1 MASKSPRC
9 RYKKKIFIACT
20 NAARSISLVRA
31 RYARPAQN
39 TFFVKVS
46 PQLRVSATLLQVFGH
61 HRRKELARE
70 EEEKRYKKTTR
81 EKPLSRERAFLKNTN
96 TIYDI
101 KYAAIFHV
109 QNDVRVPRRHF
120 SFHRHLTHVLRRPGR
135 RREHFT
141 FHFFLFQRVL
151 VSFNY
156 VFFIVVCSSFLFF
169 RVFFTRKRTKNQIKR
184 YLETSARANQ
194 KAHEGGLFPLDGL
207 KKKCFIQAHCFRRK
221 SRSQTTNKKLFCS
234 RERERGFEGED
245 DALG

>member
-1 MASKSPRC
+1 MHG
-9 RYKKKIFIACT
+9 IE
-20 NAARSISLVRA
+20 
-31 RYARPAQN
+31 
-39 TFFVKVS
+39 
-46 PQLRVSATLLQVFGH
+46 VFGH

-141 FHFFLFQRVL
+141 FHFF
-151 VSFNY
+151 SFNVY
-156 VFFIVVCSSFLFF
+156 LCLLIMCFLLVVCSSFLFF

-207 KKKCFIQAHCFRRK
+207 KKNASYKHTAFDVNLDRK
-221 SRSQTTNKKLFCS
+221 QQTKNS
-234 RERERGFEGED
+234 SARERERED
-245 DALG
+245 LKARMTR

>member
-1 MASKSPRC
+1 MHDG
-9 RYKKKIFIACT
+9 IE
-20 NAARSISLVRA
+20 
-31 RYARPAQN
+31 
-39 TFFVKVS
+39 
-46 PQLRVSATLLQVFGH
+46 VFSH

-81 EKPLSRERAFLKNTN
+81 EKLSLERAFLKNTN

-120 SFHRHLTHVLRRPGR
+120 SFHRHLTHVSRRPGR

-141 FHFFLFQRVL
+141 FHFF
-151 VSFNY
+151 SFNVY
-156 VFFIVVCSSFLFF
+156 LCLLIMCFLCVCSSSLFF
-169 RVFFTRKRTKNQIKR
+169 RVFFTRTRTKNQIKR
-184 YLETSARANQ
+184 YLETSARANH
-194 KAHEGGLFPLDGL
+194 KAHDEGGLFPLDGL